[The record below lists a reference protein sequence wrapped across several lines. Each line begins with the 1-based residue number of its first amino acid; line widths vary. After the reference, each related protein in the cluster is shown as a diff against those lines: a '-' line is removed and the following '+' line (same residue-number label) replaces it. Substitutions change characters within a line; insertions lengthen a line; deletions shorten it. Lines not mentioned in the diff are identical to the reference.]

1 MQFDPYKK
9 RDVPIDFTA
18 AESCQFV
25 WEEEEYRILFITNG
39 KLEISLNQVSMKLR
53 KGDILCLTNQ
63 DSFTF
68 ISSAELAAA
77 SFRFEPSFLKTI
89 QLSHKN
95 ETFSMAPEIKS
106 GSILFKR
113 DPRHSG
119 VYHASN
125 AVYTQLLEY
134 FFVMGTEVFAKS
146 DSLWVC
152 RIKKYLIQFLYLLE
166 ETSNREEQVYLDQLL
181 SYIHTNYRKKI
192 TLAELTELTNSNR
205 VTLNQ
210 KFRERFGCTAMTYL
224 LNYRLKVAAD
234 LLTHTGLTVNEIAV
248 SAGFGYETYFIKQF
262 SAKKKVSPTTYRKET
277 RRLAA
282 AAKP

>member
-9 RDVPIDFTA
+9 RNVPIDFTA

-63 DSFTF
+63 DSFAF

-89 QLSHKN
+89 QLSQKN
-95 ETFSMAPEIKS
+95 ETFSMAPEIKT

-113 DPRHSG
+113 DSRHSG

-181 SYIHTNYRKKI
+181 SYIHTNYRKKNNVSG
-192 TLAELTELTNSNR
+192 A
-205 VTLNQ
+205 
-210 KFRERFGCTAMTYL
+210 
-224 LNYRLKVAAD
+224 YR
-234 LLTHTGLTVNEIAV
+234 VNEFKPCDFKSKISRAFWLHCYGLFV
-248 SAGFGYETYFIKQF
+248 ELPIESCCRSFD
-262 SAKKKVSPTTYRKET
+262 TYRVNCK
-277 RRLAA
+277 
-282 AAKP
+282 